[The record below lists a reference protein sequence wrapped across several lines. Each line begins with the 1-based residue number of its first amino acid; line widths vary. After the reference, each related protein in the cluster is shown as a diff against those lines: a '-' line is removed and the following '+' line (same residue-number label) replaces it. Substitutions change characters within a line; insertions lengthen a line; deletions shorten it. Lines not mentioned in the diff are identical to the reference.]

1 VQNDVK
7 ITRDNQTLTLTD
19 FPYVIGVV
27 AFPVAAFMV
36 YHAARAFRDGNP
48 TRDVVGAAFGA
59 LFFFAGGAVFT
70 QRNHFHFD
78 LITRQLHWSRRGLFT
93 RAGGALPFDQIRHA
107 VVQSSGAAD
116 SDGHTTRAVLVLADG
131 SHLPL
136 TRAYTTGTASQ
147 RARTAINEALA
158 VPATTL
164 EDDIRQ
170 LALAG
175 QKIDA
180 IRLARTHY
188 GYDLAQARDFIDALT
203 RPNGQPPS

>member
-1 VQNDVK
+1 VK
-7 ITRDNQTLTLTD
+7 ITRDNHTLTLTD
-19 FPYVIGVV
+19 FPYMIGVI
-27 AFPVAAFMV
+27 AFPAAAFLV
-36 YHAARAFRDGNP
+36 YHAVRAFRDGNP

-59 LFFFAGGAVFT
+59 LFFFAGGVVFT

-78 LITRQLHWSRRGLFT
+78 LTARQLRWSRRGLFT

-107 VVQSSGAAD
+107 VVQSSGSAD
-116 SDGHTTRAVLVLADG
+116 SNGHTTRAALVLADG

-136 TRAYTTGTASQ
+136 TRAYTAGTAAQ

-158 VPATTL
+158 VPPTTP

-170 LALAG
+170 LVLAG
-175 QKIDA
+175 HKIDA

-188 GYDLAQARDFIDALT
+188 GYDLAQARDFVDSLT
-203 RPNGQPPS
+203 RPSE